1 MVTSKP
7 NWEWTIEE
15 EALGRKQNI
24 CKSRRTEDQV
34 SREEKNS
41 QGYWTYRKHSFLE
54 GAEYVPS
61 ALNGGKFAFFGG
73 GRGGGFT
80 WNIKVAHRRVG
91 GSGRSRGG
99 ALGGRIPP
107 SPYFYTKLRP
117 EGRKKSFLETSPTPP
132 PPISGSGWPP
142 PPRYLENLDS
152 PLSGGRGRQ
161 KVRLLLYVQISTFF
175 SYSGH
180 WCDVVSLDLIKKRQ
194 LSLITKS
201 RSIKTRK
208 KKNKQRKTKSKWLP
222 ILDLVSTRY

>member
-24 CKSRRTEDQV
+24 CKSSRTEDQV
-34 SREEKNS
+34 SWEEKNS
-41 QGYWTYRKHSFLE
+41 QGYWTYQKHSFLE
-54 GAEYVPS
+54 GGRNMSLAHYMGES
-61 ALNGGKFAFFGG
+61 SHFFGG
-73 GRGGGFT
+73 GGYMKYQSSSSTGWGQRQIQGRGT
-80 WNIKVAHRRVG
+80 
-91 GSGRSRGG
+91 RGPG
-99 ALGGRIPP
+99 PAVPL
-107 SPYFYTKLRP
+107 FYTKLRP

-132 PPISGSGWPP
+132 SPISGSGWPP

-208 KKNKQRKTKSKWLP
+208 KKNKQRKRK
-222 ILDLVSTRY
+222 VSDCQSST

>member
-24 CKSRRTEDQV
+24 CKSSRTEDQV
-34 SREEKNS
+34 SWEEKNS
-41 QGYWTYRKHSFLE
+41 QGYWTYQKHSFLE
-54 GAEYVPS
+54 GGRNMSLAHYMGES
-61 ALNGGKFAFFGG
+61 SHFFWGG
-73 GRGGGFT
+73 GT
-80 WNIKVAHRRVG
+80 WNIKVAHQRVG

-99 ALGGRIPP
+99 ARGGRVPP
-107 SPYFYTKLRP
+107 SPYFIPNWGPKGGKNLFWRP
-117 EGRKKSFLETSPTPP
+117 APP
-132 PPISGSGWPP
+132 PPSPISGSGWPP

-208 KKNKQRKTKSKWLP
+208 KKNKQRKRK
-222 ILDLVSTRY
+222 VSDCQSST